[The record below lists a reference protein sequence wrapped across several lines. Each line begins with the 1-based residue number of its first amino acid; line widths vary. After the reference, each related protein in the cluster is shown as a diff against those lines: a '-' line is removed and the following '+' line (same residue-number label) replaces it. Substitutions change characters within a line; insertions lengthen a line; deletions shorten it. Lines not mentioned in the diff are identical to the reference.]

1 MNTPRSTQRFFETI
15 RLEQQGLE
23 SILSLAPETIAACI
37 DLILSI
43 KGKVVVTGMGKSGII
58 GQKIAATFASTGTP
72 AVFVHPSE
80 ASHGDLGSI
89 GADDLLIMLSN
100 SGETLELFDVIRYAQ
115 VNSIPIIGLTRRDG
129 SALAENSTIAIVVPP
144 LDEACPHLL
153 APTTS
158 TTQMLAVGDALAVT
172 VMEIR
177 GFTPDDFAML
187 HPGGKL
193 GRLLSKAKD
202 IMHTGDELPLV
213 ALDVSIKEA
222 ISAMMGRRYGCIGVV
237 DNDQRLAGL
246 VSDGDLR
253 RNLNDDVFDQKVQ
266 NIMNPDPFTVGPDMN
281 CLELI
286 EVMNTKRITAVFVL
300 DDDGHPEGI
309 IDMHDLVR
317 LRI

>member
-1 MNTPRSTQRFFETI
+1 MSTQPNINRFFETI
-15 RLEQQGLE
+15 RLEQRGLA
-23 SILSLAPETIAACI
+23 SILDLPHDKIHKAVS
-37 DLILSI
+37 LILEI
-43 KGKVVVTGMGKSGII
+43 RGKVVVTGMGKSGII

-89 GADDLLIMLSN
+89 GPDDLIIMLSN
-100 SGETLELFDVIRYAQ
+100 SGETLELFDVMRYAQ
-115 VNSIPIIGLTRRDG
+115 VKAIPIIGLTRREG
-129 SALAENSTIAIVVPP
+129 SALAENSSIALVVPP

-172 VMEIR
+172 VMELR
-177 GFTPDDFAML
+177 GFTPDDFALL

-213 ALDVSIKEA
+213 TLDVSIKEA
-222 ISAMMGRRYGCIGVV
+222 ISAMMGRRYGCIGVI
-237 DNDQRLAGL
+237 DGNGRLVGL

-253 RNLNDDVFDQKVQ
+253 RNLNDDLFDQKIQ
-266 NIMNPDPFTVGPDMN
+266 NLMNTAPFTIAPDTN

-286 EVMNTKRITAVFVL
+286 EVMTNKRITAVFVL
-300 DDDGHPEGI
+300 DSQRHPIGI
-309 IDMHDLVR
+309 IDMHDLVG